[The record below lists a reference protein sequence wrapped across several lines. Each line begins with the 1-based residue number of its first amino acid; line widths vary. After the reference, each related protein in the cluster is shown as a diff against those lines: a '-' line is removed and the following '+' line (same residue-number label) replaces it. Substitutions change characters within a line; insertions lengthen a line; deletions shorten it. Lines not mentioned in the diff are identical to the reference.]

1 MNHIRTRRG
10 EAGEGKIGAIIGWLV
25 FIAIAYAVVQIGPP
39 YASNFAFRDK
49 MNEVARR
56 QRYTPQG
63 SDEAITDVLLKDARE
78 RGLDRY
84 IGKADIRI
92 QTTDSSRRI
101 YCTYQREIVVLPGWK
116 KVFTFENDVDQ
127 PLL

>member
-1 MNHIRTRRG
+1 MDHISTRRG
-10 EAGEGKIGAIIGWLV
+10 EAGEGKIGAIIGWII
-25 FIAIAYAVVQIGPP
+25 FIAIAYAIVQVGPAF
-39 YASNFAFRDK
+39 ASNYAFKDK

-84 IGKADIRI
+84 IGKTDIRI
-92 QTTDSSRRI
+92 QTSDSSRRI
-101 YCTYQREIVVLPGWK
+101 YCIYQREIEVLPGWK
-116 KVFTFENDVDQ
+116 KVFTFYGQYLQSEA
-127 PLL
+127 